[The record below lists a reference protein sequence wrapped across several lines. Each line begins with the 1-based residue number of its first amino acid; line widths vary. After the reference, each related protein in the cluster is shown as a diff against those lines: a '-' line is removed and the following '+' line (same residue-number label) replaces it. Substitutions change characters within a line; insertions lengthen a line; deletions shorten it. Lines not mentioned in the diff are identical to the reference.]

1 MSLNY
6 IPMSTPNIASIRKEL
21 LVNIEDPIENRSL
34 LDPDVDGDEET
45 INNDTEGQKLMDP
58 NAHDY
63 TGADIYRASMMSET
77 QYMNP
82 ADLYNINHDVT
93 DWSTDD
99 SNPSLLGKEDT
110 TNQDNLLDTD
120 TDSYNY
126 TPHEVYGTVD
136 YVSNHDEY
144 YNESAMRAKERNALD
159 DSEFGIPRL
168 RKYPLNDQKHVKF
181 AIRMFGHCK
190 DPKDRAELAKRI
202 FAKVKEFDMDVK
214 IGKGNPLYEYA
225 PKSLQESV
233 ISFDTEVPGIVSEE
247 ESEKLSAQE
256 QRIKN
261 LQIAARTANVLNFQP
276 SLGKALGNLKE
287 YEFLN
292 YFYPDVKTTSFQIR
306 MITSLGGMANY
317 PEVWEKYNLRPPLCT
332 DNTRPLTRP
341 NTGFT
346 YEEFDD
352 IYVLSYNG
360 FQNWFNVTIH
370 DIAHIEYCL
379 KLYSVMGMILLN
391 PEFDNSMLD
400 DYWMGVLADWY
411 QHVQCCY
418 DSLSYLTDMNSN
430 EAFKLRQQ
438 LWDLCWNPNDNPDD
452 ESVVTSNMIGF
463 ASSMISQKFKTN
475 LNESILFNTSDIY
488 YNKDKFV
495 SGETNLCFITGH
507 SGSGKSTMARGMESD
522 NIESYELDDL
532 QCIADHFTL
541 DNLKEYG
548 DLIYSYFTG
557 EGKEFYTTLEYL
569 KNNNVP
575 ESEYEDKLF
584 PGFVHYAM
592 KYAKQHPRKKYVLN
606 DVWLYR
612 EKWFKPEDFK
622 DYAFYIKGTS
632 MIISKIRAA
641 KRDSQDSKTSIKKGL
656 AFINMMSKNW
666 KWSIIDE
673 KSVTKFRKY
682 FSDLEKKNKINEA
695 GGELLDKNKCNE
707 YVLSQLGID
716 SSDVYLL
723 PDTMQYPILNQTS
736 IRMAMD
742 MIRDIKDPDDRKIY
756 VKNLNRK
763 YKEFGCTFSISVDHP
778 YAQYADQ
785 NIIDHMTRI
794 LSEGDTVVDDQ
805 GTSDAGNPDEAPWY
819 VRSDVNGN
827 VGQNLLQNKDLGPN
841 DKKNTTLNIDSTEPI
856 IV

>member
-34 LDPDVDGDEET
+34 LDPDVDGDEEA
-45 INNDTEGQKLMDP
+45 INNDTEDQKLMDP
-58 NAHDY
+58 DAHDY

-136 YVSNHDEY
+136 YVSDHDEY

-233 ISFDTEVPGIVSEE
+233 ISFDIEVPGIVSEE
-247 ESEKLSAQE
+247 EVEKLSAQE
-256 QRIKN
+256 QRVKN

-306 MITSLGGMANY
+306 MITSLGGMVSY

-332 DNTRPLTRP
+332 DNTQPLTRP

-346 YEEFDD
+346 DEEFDD

-370 DIAHIEYCL
+370 DITHIEYCL

-400 DYWMGVLADWY
+400 DYWMGVLTDWY

-475 LNESILFNTSDIY
+475 LNEDTNLKMKESFNTPEELQKWMSQNIHYSDFTKLMSPEEVYKTRKGSCHDQVAFEYPILKKLGLNPKILFFIAYKEGDPNGGMTHSLIYWNEKDCCKWFENSWDGAKGIRKYKDLNSLKIDVFNRYKKVSDYRNHPELEFKNTNITKY
-488 YNKDKFV
+488 QP
-495 SGETNLCFITGH
+495 GINL
-507 SGSGKSTMARGMESD
+507 
-522 NIESYELDDL
+522 
-532 QCIADHFTL
+532 
-541 DNLKEYG
+541 G
-548 DLIYSYFTG
+548 DLV
-557 EGKEFYTTLEYL
+557 
-569 KNNNVP
+569 NNILNNSVN
-575 ESEYEDKLF
+575 ES
-584 PGFVHYAM
+584 
-592 KYAKQHPRKKYVLN
+592 N
-606 DVWLYR
+606 
-612 EKWFKPEDFK
+612 
-622 DYAFYIKGTS
+622 
-632 MIISKIRAA
+632 
-641 KRDSQDSKTSIKKGL
+641 
-656 AFINMMSKNW
+656 
-666 KWSIIDE
+666 
-673 KSVTKFRKY
+673 
-682 FSDLEKKNKINEA
+682 
-695 GGELLDKNKCNE
+695 GELLDRDKSKCNE
-707 YVLSQLGID
+707 YILSQFSTNSTHI
-716 SSDVYLL
+716 YLL
-723 PDTMQYPILNQTS
+723 PDTMQYPILNQIS

-794 LSEGDTVVDDQ
+794 LSEGDTVVDDK
-805 GTSDAGNPDEAPWY
+805 GTGDAGNPDEAPWY

-827 VGQNLLQNKDLGPN
+827 VGQNLLQNKELGPN
-841 DKKNTTLNIDSTEPI
+841 DKKNVNLDIDVTEPI
-856 IV
+856 IN